1 MYRAGSA
8 WRGKEV
14 EVCIVAE
21 SVQMTRQGRIV
32 RTQPHPTRPDT
43 HFPFVKLNWMVNP
56 PGGSWGHATGY
67 VTTLVPDSVA
77 ASKELFSVAVSMVP
91 LQQ

>member
-1 MYRAGSA
+1 
-8 WRGKEV
+8 
-14 EVCIVAE
+14 
-21 SVQMTRQGRIV
+21 
-32 RTQPHPTRPDT
+32 
-43 HFPFVKLNWMVNP
+43 MVNP